1 MVTGYTVKLENRAS
15 NTELSVNFDTLDEAN
30 EYAHKH
36 IHTMEN
42 DSFLWEDALVIE
54 NTSTTK
60 YFVTP

>member
-30 EYAHKH
+30 EYVNKH

-42 DSFLWEDALVIE
+42 DSFMWEDALVIE